1 MNQPLG
7 QSPRSDLGPIEMYLG
22 DIAKLPPEVTRPEQ
36 MNFRIQINRTTT
48 PATIVATTPSRRIEP
63 EYVFALRRIKAFV
76 SNPVVNGIDVDLAEF
91 QIRDQGRARGGIFD
105 SRVNMAVLCGPSGP
119 AHDMV
124 FDSFYAFVPGA
135 DVIVDWSL
143 DLAALGNVQESA
155 RVVYGVSIT
164 GDLVRVRNLPD
175 GTIMIPG
182 LTDQGSYQQRR

>member
-1 MNQPLG
+1 MT
-7 QSPRSDLGPIEMYLG
+7 SPRSDLGPIQNYLA
-22 DIAKLPPEVTRPEQ
+22 DIASLPPELTRPEQ
-36 MNFRIQINRTTT
+36 MSFRIQIDRSTN

-76 SNPVVNGIDVDLAEF
+76 TDPAENGVDVDLVEF

-105 SRVNMAVLCGPSGP
+105 SRVNMAVLVGPSGP

-135 DVIVDWSL
+135 DVIVDWAP
-143 DLAALGNVQESA
+143 DLNLLGGIQDQD
-155 RVVYGVSIT
+155 RVVYGVSLT
-164 GDLVRVRNLPD
+164 GDLVRVRTLPD
-175 GTIMIPG
+175 GTVMIPG